1 MVIINACL
9 LRSVNFVWKISKSSP
24 LLQLHGTSD
33 IQTGNDVLSFAKI
46 LFMVIINACLLRSV
60 NFVWKISKSS
70 PLLQLHGTSDIQTG
84 NDVLSFAKILF
95 MVIINA
101 CTRKWCSDDYKV
113 KVGDKLP
120 FCQSWGFPRS
130 EKDQFR
136 PFLTYCRKYRCWNFQ
151 WAVEEPYNVSHQQ
164 QSLLYTPDTHEDIP
178 AITKRYLRPKRKDK
192 SISQTEQL
200 RNL

>member
-1 MVIINACL
+1 MKIVVSVKPFVTITASPAPIETIPTHLPTKCELCLKDLEVITPASATRYVRYSDWKRCAF
-9 LRSVNFVWKISKSSP
+9 FV
-24 LLQLHGTSD
+24 
-33 IQTGNDVLSFAKI
+33 KI

-113 KVGDKLP
+113 KVGDKLQ

-136 PFLTYCRKYRCWNFQ
+136 PFLT
-151 WAVEEPYNVSHQQ
+151 
-164 QSLLYTPDTHEDIP
+164 
-178 AITKRYLRPKRKDK
+178 
-192 SISQTEQL
+192 
-200 RNL
+200 

>member
-1 MVIINACL
+1 MKHI
-9 LRSVNFVWKISKSSP
+9 
-24 LLQLHGTSD
+24 TSD

-113 KVGDKLP
+113 KVGGELP
-120 FCQSWGFPRS
+120 FCQSWGFPDLKKISSDLFLPTVESIDADISNGRLRS
-130 EKDQFR
+130 
-136 PFLTYCRKYRCWNFQ
+136 LTTSLINKKVYFTHQILTKIFQ
-151 WAVEEPYNVSHQQ
+151 Q
-164 QSLLYTPDTHEDIP
+164 
-178 AITKRYLRPKRKDK
+178 
-192 SISQTEQL
+192 
-200 RNL
+200 